1 MATTLK
7 RTLFIG
13 LGGTG
18 AAALLNTKKRYLD
31 TYGEIPPMIGFL
43 SIDTDA
49 NTQSKQLERDTV
61 LLDEH
66 KNTKPSVKFDKS
78 ELLYS
83 EVKGAKQAY
92 ERKKDTIFNWMP
104 PENEHAIKDMTHG
117 TGQVRTNGRF
127 ALHFNYTSIIDT
139 VKKKIGDLTDI
150 KIHDTSRFKAKG
162 EDVEIN
168 FVFSV
173 SGGTGSGTFIDVAYL
188 VKEALGQMAK
198 VTSIAFVVMPGI
210 FNAMKTGISMQN
222 VRPNAYGALMDLDFL
237 MQKNIGKEKL
247 SLNYE
252 NNSIPIDTNP
262 FDVVFMVNN
271 KNSASET
278 ISDISQ
284 VAEQIG
290 LAMFVGSSELS
301 SNINSAYDNVITIM
315 GGGVLDIENKRA
327 WAGGMGVSELFYDG
341 NMLGNIY
348 ARKAIASM
356 INNLLTADDDAQK
369 IANIFIDDDEV
380 LIRENDGNDF
390 LIDSLL
396 NPSPSFFFPVPD
408 DVSDLSN
415 ATNTYIENNKTESKA
430 KIERNYELK
439 INKVVSELQKYIN
452 KYINKS
458 HGIANVRE
466 FLSDLQNQLDIFFS
480 EMEEEE
486 SELIIQEKNIQVQIE
501 QNISF
506 LTNLSGFASILKGK
520 EIKEAKQLHSDLLN
534 QMVVNNNEI
543 YRRQYAKRFINAIRS
558 KTKEHQDNIDNLV
571 QKLKQ
576 VKSNSIASANGL
588 YNSASE
594 RTKTF
599 VIDLHKRDLEHIYAS
614 ENDYLMSDFVGKL
627 PYRNSVYDFYS
638 MGNEIVE
645 NHFWEFT
652 KRLEKSIQFKNKSID
667 DVLNELNEDELIQI
681 ANQLLNKSNALW
693 QYDMKGYR
701 IGGDIHDDFV
711 IGLPKTESRL
721 KKAFSQIIS
730 SQNIGFTSTGI
741 QNKVVCYRMEVAV
754 PVFAVDDIQG
764 YEKDYKISRNISH
777 NIDTNWKIKMD
788 REDFSIWP
796 HEQDDNNLE
805 AWVLGFVYG
814 FIKYD
819 GGVYKIYSE
828 KKGNPLDDFW
838 STLSQYRDE
847 AFIQF
852 KNEKYASELIKSI
865 EEKRKKD
872 GEASTTELI
881 EDVRNNYRTKYAQID
896 LTNEELKSNPY
907 KSVGDLVSKE
917 LVFTKNELKI

>member
-61 LLDEH
+61 LKEH
-66 KNTKPSVKFDKS
+66 VNKSSTVKLEAS
-78 ELLYS
+78 ELIYT
-83 EVKGAKQAY
+83 EVRGAKQSY
-92 ERKKDTIFNWMP
+92 LRQKETLFNWLP
-104 PENEHAIKDMTHG
+104 TENSHTIRDMG
-117 TGQVRTNGRF
+117 DGAGQIRSSGRF
-127 ALHFNYTSIIDT
+127 AIYFNHQRIIDS
-139 VKKKIGDLTDI
+139 VKEKIKNLTNITINDNRKFVPKDDGI
-150 KIHDTSRFKAKG
+150 
-162 EDVEIN
+162 EVN
-168 FVFSV
+168 FVFSL

-188 VKEALGQMAK
+188 VKEALKQVNK
-198 VTSIAFVVMPGI
+198 VRTIAFVVLPGI

-237 MQKNIGKEKL
+237 MQDNIGNQKL

-252 NNSIPIDTNP
+252 NTSLNIDSIP
-262 FDVVFMVNN
+262 FDIVFTVNN
-271 KNSASET
+271 KNSGGQT

-284 VAEQIG
+284 IAEQIG
-290 LAMFVGSSELS
+290 LAMFVGSSEIS
-301 SNINSAYDNVITIM
+301 GNINSAYDNVIPTLQ
-315 GGGVLDIENKRA
+315 GKKLDVKNKKA
-327 WAGGMGVSELFYDG
+327 WACGMGVSELFYDG

-356 INNLLTADDDAQK
+356 INNLLTADDEAQK

-396 NPSPSFFFPVPD
+396 NPSPSFYFPVPD
-408 DVSDLSN
+408 DLSDLSN
-415 ATNTYIENNKTESKA
+415 VTNTYLENNKNESIE
-430 KIERNYELK
+430 KIEKNYDLK
-439 INKVVSELQKYIN
+439 IKKVQNELQKYIN

-458 HGIANVRE
+458 HGIANGRE
-466 FLSDLQNQLDIFFS
+466 FLSDLQNQLDIFFT

-486 SELIIQEKNIQVQIE
+486 YELIVQEKNIQVQIE

-506 LTNLSGFASILKGK
+506 LTNLSGFASILRGK

-558 KTKEHQDNIDNLV
+558 KIKEHQDNIDNLV

-614 ENDYLMSDFVGKL
+614 ENDYLMSDFVDKL
-627 PYRNSVYDFYS
+627 PYKNSVYDFYS
-638 MGNEIVE
+638 MGNDIIE
-645 NHFWEFT
+645 NHFWEFAKEL
-652 KRLEKSIQFKNKSID
+652 KRSKEFKNKSID
-667 DVLNELNEDELIQI
+667 DVLNKLSEKELKII
-681 ANQLLNKSNALW
+681 SKQLLVKSYALW
-693 QYDMKGYR
+693 QYDMKGYK
-701 IGGDIHDDFV
+701 IGADIHNDFV
-711 IGLPKTESRL
+711 IGLPTAESSL
-721 KKAFSQIIS
+721 KNKFEELSLGD
-730 SQNIGFTSTGI
+730 NKGFASTGI
-741 QNKVVCYRMEVAV
+741 KNKVVCYRMEAAV
-754 PVFAVDDIQG
+754 PIYAVDDVQG
-764 YEKDYKISRNISH
+764 YEKDYKNSQNISH
-777 NIDTNWKIKMD
+777 HIDANWKMKMD
-788 REDFSIWP
+788 REGFSIWP

-814 FIKYD
+814 FIKYEE
-819 GGVYKIYSE
+819 GVYKIYSE

-917 LVFTKNELKI
+917 LIFTKNELKS